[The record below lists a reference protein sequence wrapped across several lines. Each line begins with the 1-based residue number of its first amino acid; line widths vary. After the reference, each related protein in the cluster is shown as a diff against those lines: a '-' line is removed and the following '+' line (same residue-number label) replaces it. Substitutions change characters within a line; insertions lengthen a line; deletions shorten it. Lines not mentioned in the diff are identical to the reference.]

1 MRLPYTYISNSPDL
15 GLTQVYK
22 VSMPQNAPSLA
33 LKALTEWWEEMG
45 VEVDSAE
52 MRALASE
59 SNAPAAVSTTA
70 PSASKDQ
77 PNPSQSPPQAK
88 SGRRRNKSKSL
99 DTHIAEATALAA
111 AADDLP
117 ALKAAIESFEGSPLK
132 ALCERTVI
140 YDGTLNAPIM
150 VIGEGPGPQEDR
162 QGLPFVGP
170 AGQLLDKML
179 AAIGLDRKSNT
190 FITNVNYWR
199 PPGNRNPE
207 ADELAICRPFVDRMV
222 DLAQPKII
230 LAAGGVPAKS
240 LLDTKTGIMRLRGN
254 EQLFTTPAG
263 TSAPLIPMLHP
274 AYLLRRP
281 QDKSRA
287 WRDLLLVQ
295 ARLAEMGVEV

>member
-1 MRLPYTYISNSPDL
+1 
-15 GLTQVYK
+15 
-22 VSMPQNAPSLA
+22 MPQNAPSLA

-45 VEVDSAE
+45 VEVDSTEIRGTA
-52 MRALASE
+52 RAS
-59 SNAPAAVSTTA
+59 SSPAAPGPTR
-70 PSASKDQ
+70 DLG
-77 PNPSQSPPQAK
+77 SQSPDEPK
-88 SGRRRNKSKSL
+88 KTPDKTKGGRRRNKSKSL

-111 AADDLP
+111 TADDLP
-117 ALKAAIESFEGSPLK
+117 ALKAAIESFEGCPLK
-132 ALCERTVI
+132 ALCEKTVV
-140 YDGTLNAPIM
+140 YDGTLNAPVM

-207 ADELAICRPFVDRMV
+207 ADELAICRPFVERMI
-222 DLAQPKII
+222 DLTQPKII
-230 LAAGGVPAKS
+230 IAAGGVPAKS

-254 EQLFTTPAG
+254 EQTFTTPAG

-295 ARLAEMGVEV
+295 ARLAEKGVKV